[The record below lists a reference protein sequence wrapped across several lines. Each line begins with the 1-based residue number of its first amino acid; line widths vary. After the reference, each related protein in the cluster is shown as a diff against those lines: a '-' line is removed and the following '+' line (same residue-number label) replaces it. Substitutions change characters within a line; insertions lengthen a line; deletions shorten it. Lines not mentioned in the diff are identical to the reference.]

1 MVFELKIVIA
11 CWSSEK
17 QKGFLWT
24 KMTELLWK
32 IIGSSLISLKKP
44 ALILTWSRLIMFYK
58 YIRNKQNYSPASPHS
73 TCFNLGV
80 AVCIFY
86 QQGMAV
92 MHFREHRVPIILT
105 GQICRYLP
113 FFPGEGRQRS
123 PGLKVTKMTWQ
134 INKDSGKAGYLHSTT
149 PTFKYGKNSFYVFK
163 LKKNQ
168 SNFTF
173 PLQLSP
179 VHLLA

>member
-1 MVFELKIVIA
+1 MVFELKIVVA

-32 IIGSSLISLKKP
+32 ITGSSLISLKTP

-134 INKDSGKAGYLHSTT
+134 INKDSGKAGYFHWELHSTT
-149 PTFKYGKNSFYVFK
+149 PTFKYGK
-163 LKKNQ
+163 KNH
-168 SNFTF
+168 FTS
-173 PLQLSP
+173 LS
-179 VHLLA
+179 